1 MAEPNKQTVQDL
13 YDQAISQGI
22 PEAEVINH
30 ISQFET
36 PEHKSFLAQYHTNKA
51 KEFGSVQK
59 EHDMIDELV
68 GTIKE
73 HPGVA
78 ATAAVLPVAYY
89 GAKAGIDYLT
99 DVAKQKAINALE
111 PSASVKVQ
119 QDDLIFKEKQ
129 SALEQ
134 AKNKEALEH
143 QAELRRIELAKQN
156 EQLTRE
162 QLQTQQLQSKAGVA
176 PTVPATNVAPPA
188 STAPVTLPNAQ
199 APTPVATTST
209 PEEMANFATSGVTPN
224 AQPAPVSPAQQVLK
238 AETNSQPPVNPTS
251 PIATTEPNP
260 VVSGEVTSPLHN
272 PAGQG
277 LTQVEATSAS
287 ATPNAAFPAETNTT
301 KESGNLTNPA
311 ENPTQGGVEQ
321 VKKEVKGS
329 VKPRAPR
336 GSKIAELEASGL
348 TKPELSMK
356 KYLTSFYGGG
366 EHGEDAYKKVT
377 EILGKTPAYP
387 VDEKGKM
394 TGGGLTKDEND
405 LIKIFRKEN
414 IEGPKINLTK
424 SMKDQLSEIKKAG
437 GSKTVKGAALLS
449 ALVALP
455 EFVNAKN
462 AYEISQAKQNLGE
475 SLLPIG
481 ATPTP
486 VESGKLTNKQL
497 EQYKEYGKLGSPYRQ
512 AFLQQT
518 GGK

>member
-1 MAEPNKQTVQDL
+1 MPDNEFGYGTVAPAVSAKGNLLNPSAPIASVAMPKVIAPVAPPSNAAPSSVQMPNVSQPQ
-13 YDQAISQGI
+13 ISQQQIQQMGDNTTGAVSNMVGNAMPGIIGTGAALLAGYGLSKIPSMLGKGKEEGKAPPESKQGI
-22 PEAEVINH
+22 PAEVEKTQKVEEPKKENKYH
-30 ISQFET
+30 LEQD
-36 PEHKSFLAQYHTNKA
+36 HKELTKEELNKA
-51 KEFGSVQK
+51 NEVFNTLDNIKTEP
-59 EHDMIDELV
+59 
-68 GTIKE
+68 TIPK
-73 HPGVA
+73 P
-78 ATAAVLPVAYY
+78 
-89 GAKAGIDYLT
+89 
-99 DVAKQKAINALE
+99 
-111 PSASVKVQ
+111 
-119 QDDLIFKEKQ
+119 
-129 SALEQ
+129 
-134 AKNKEALEH
+134 
-143 QAELRRIELAKQN
+143 
-156 EQLTRE
+156 
-162 QLQTQQLQSKAGVA
+162 QT
-176 PTVPATNVAPPA
+176 
-188 STAPVTLPNAQ
+188 
-199 APTPVATTST
+199 
-209 PEEMANFATSGVTPN
+209 
-224 AQPAPVSPAQQVLK
+224 PAQQTIKTELK
-238 AETNSQPPVNPTS
+238 PVQTNNPTS

-260 VVSGEVTSPLHN
+260 VVSGEGTSPLHN

-301 KESGNLTNPA
+301 KESGNLTNSA

-462 AYEISQAKQNLGE
+462 AYETSQAKQNLGE

>member
-59 EHDMIDELV
+59 EPDMIDELV
-68 GTIKE
+68 GAAKE

-99 DVAKQKAINALE
+99 DIAKQKALNALE
-111 PSASVKVQ
+111 PSEAIKIQ
-119 QDDLIFKEKQ
+119 RDQLIDKEKQ
-129 SALEQ
+129 RAFEQ
-134 AKNKEALEH
+134 AKSKETLEH

-162 QLQTQQLQSKAGVA
+162 QLRTQQLQSKAGVA
-176 PTVPATNVAPPA
+176 PTAPATNVAPPT

-199 APTPVATTST
+199 ATTPVATTST
-209 PEEMANFATSGVTPN
+209 PQEMANFATSGVTPN

-238 AETNSQPPVNPTS
+238 AETNPQPPVNPTS
-251 PIATTEPNP
+251 AIATTEPNP
-260 VVSGEVTSPLHN
+260 VVSGEGTSPLHN
-272 PAGQG
+272 PEGQG

-321 VKKEVKGS
+321 IKKEVAPEKEVKGAA
-329 VKPRAPR
+329 KPRRKPNEIPEGQVFKEGFGGADNWLQSAVGHDIRKFVRDTFNEGKPY
-336 GSKIAELEASGL
+336 GS
-348 TKPELSMK
+348 
-356 KYLTSFYGGG
+356 
-366 EHGEDAYKKVT
+366 GEDAMKK
-377 EILGKTPAYP
+377 AYEH
-387 VDEKGKM
+387 VNKYEQW
-394 TGGGLTKDEND
+394 L
-405 LIKIFRKEN
+405 KEN
-414 IEGPKINLTK
+414 IPEQTYSRVERKAAGLPPPEIHGPLGTKAKI
-424 SMKDQLSEIKKAG
+424 AG
-437 GSKTVKGAALLS
+437 VAGLLMAAS
-449 ALVALP
+449 QAS
-455 EFVNAKN
+455 NAKELRN
-462 AYEISQAKQNLGE
+462 NLGE
-475 SLLPIG
+475 ALLPLS

-486 VESGKLTNKQL
+486 VESGKLTSKQL

-512 AFLQQT
+512 AFIQQT

>member
-1 MAEPNKQTVQDL
+1 MAKFNVEGYRK
-13 YDQAISQGI
+13 
-22 PEAEVINH
+22 E
-30 ISQFET
+30 
-36 PEHKSFLAQYHTNKA
+36 A
-51 KEFGSVQK
+51 KE
-59 EHDMIDELV
+59 
-68 GTIKE
+68 
-73 HPGVA
+73 
-78 ATAAVLPVAYY
+78 
-89 GAKAGIDYLT
+89 AGIDDKEIEQVIKEETAGEHPEQPKIDNPAEPYSYIKP
-99 DVAKQKAINALE
+99 AAITLATGLGL
-111 PSASVKVQ
+111 KM
-119 QDDLIFKEKQ
+119 
-129 SALEQ
+129 
-134 AKNKEALEH
+134 AKNEYEKYQSIKNEGRPQRQSEKI
-143 QAELRRIELAKQN
+143 AEKIEPLLDINQQRQTGRIEPTLLPEAP
-156 EQLTRE
+156 
-162 QLQTQQLQSKAGVA
+162 VA
-176 PTVPATNVAPPA
+176 PTSPPVASAPVAPPA

-209 PEEMANFATSGVTPN
+209 PQEMANFATGAVAPP
-224 AQPAPVSPAQQVLK
+224 AQPAPVTPAQQVLK
-238 AETNSQPPVNPTS
+238 AETNPQPSVNPTS
-251 PIATTEPNP
+251 PIATTEPNQI
-260 VVSGEVTSPLHN
+260 VSGEGTSPLHN

-301 KESGNLTNPA
+301 KESGNLTNSA

-424 SMKDQLSEIKKAG
+424 SMKDQLSEIKKVG

-462 AYEISQAKQNLGE
+462 AYETSQAKQNLGE

-486 VESGKLTNKQL
+486 VESGKLTSKQL

>member
-1 MAEPNKQTVQDL
+1 
-13 YDQAISQGI
+13 
-22 PEAEVINH
+22 
-30 ISQFET
+30 
-36 PEHKSFLAQYHTNKA
+36 
-51 KEFGSVQK
+51 
-59 EHDMIDELV
+59 
-68 GTIKE
+68 
-73 HPGVA
+73 
-78 ATAAVLPVAYY
+78 
-89 GAKAGIDYLT
+89 
-99 DVAKQKAINALE
+99 
-111 PSASVKVQ
+111 
-119 QDDLIFKEKQ
+119 
-129 SALEQ
+129 
-134 AKNKEALEH
+134 
-143 QAELRRIELAKQN
+143 
-156 EQLTRE
+156 
-162 QLQTQQLQSKAGVA
+162 
-176 PTVPATNVAPPA
+176 
-188 STAPVTLPNAQ
+188 
-199 APTPVATTST
+199 
-209 PEEMANFATSGVTPN
+209 MANFATGAVAPP
-224 AQPAPVSPAQQVLK
+224 AQPAPVTPAQQVLK
-238 AETNSQPPVNPTS
+238 AETSPQVPVNPTS

-260 VVSGEVTSPLHN
+260 IVSGEGTSPLHN
-272 PAGQG
+272 PEGQG

-486 VESGKLTNKQL
+486 VESGKLTSKQL